1 MGMNINTCRNGS
13 LAILL
18 GSVLLLTAALPAQ
31 AQEHTLNLQDADI
44 QVLIATVAEIT
55 GKSFIID
62 PRVTGKV
69 TVISARAMEEDQIYR
84 VFLSVLQVHGFAA
97 VPSDGIVKIV
107 PDISARQSGGTADG
121 DEAVVTRVI
130 PVTSVSPSELMPVL
144 RPLMPQQAHLV
155 VLESSNALL
164 VSDRAANVDRIERLV
179 RRIDHDSDDSVEAI
193 VLENANAAELSRILN
208 TLFPAN
214 AGQTTITDERTNTIL
229 LYGEP
234 SMRLK
239 LRALISHLDMPDKGG
254 GATQVVYLRYANAA
268 ELVPILEQTT
278 RSLNRDSD
286 DSSPLSIQ
294 SHGETNALV
303 ITAPA
308 AIFRSLQSVIRQLD
322 IRRAQVL
329 VEAIIAEVSVQKV
342 RELGVQW
349 QLLSSLDA
357 VTDPDGNITG
367 VSGGAYGG
375 TNFGQRGTGV
385 NILDLATNPGSAA
398 SGLNI
403 GYLSGVTSILG
414 QDFLQ
419 IGAVVRALEAD
430 ADTNILSTPSLVT
443 LDNQEAEIF
452 VGQEIPFVTGQ
463 YTNTGAAQGSVN
475 PFQTIQ
481 RETVGLT
488 LNVTPHINEGDS
500 VVLKIREEVSSI
512 ARTQL
517 AVDLTTQKRALTTTV
532 MVPDNTI
539 LVLAGLT
546 TDDVLDAQEGVP
558 GLSKIPWLGNLFK
571 YRSTTSIKRNLMLFI
586 RPRILRNDGEQIGVS
601 SEKYNFLRAQQIRAR
616 ENSRGLTPAEEMPL
630 LPELFDYLQA
640 PVPEPP
646 DER

>member
-1 MGMNINTCRNGS
+1 MNFKARRKQLFAT
-13 LAILL
+13 LL
-18 GSVLLLTAALPAQ
+18 GGLLTLSVMGPVQ

-55 GKSFIID
+55 GNSFIID

-69 TVISARAMEEDQIYR
+69 TVISARQMDEQQIYR

-97 VPSDGIVKIV
+97 VPSDGVIKIV
-107 PDISARQSGGTADG
+107 PDISARQSAGSASGA
-121 DEAVVTRVI
+121 EAVVTRVI
-130 PVTSVSPSELMPVL
+130 PVSSVTASELMPVL
-144 RPLMPQQAHLV
+144 KPLLPQQAHLV
-155 VLESSNALL
+155 VLESSNSLL
-164 VSDRAANVDRIERLV
+164 VSDRAANVDRIEQLV
-179 RRIDHDSDDSVEAI
+179 RRIDRDSDESVEAI
-193 VLENANAAELSRILN
+193 VLQHANAAELSRILN

-229 LYGEP
+229 LYGDP
-234 SMRLK
+234 SQRLK
-239 LRALISHLDMPDKGG
+239 LRALISHLDMPAENG
-254 GATQVVYLRYANAA
+254 GATQVVYLRYADAA
-268 ELVPILEQTT
+268 DLVPILEQTQH
-278 RSLNRDSD
+278 SLSGQEGEG
-286 DSSPLSIQ
+286 PALLIQ
-294 SHGETNALV
+294 AHEETNALV
-303 ITAPA
+303 ITAPP

-329 VEAIIAEVSVQKV
+329 VEAIIAEVSVQTV

-349 QLLSSLDA
+349 QMVSSLDA
-357 VTDPDGNITG
+357 VTDTDGNVTEI
-367 VSGGAYGG
+367 SGGAYGG
-375 TNFGQRGTGV
+375 TNFGPRGSGV
-385 NILDLATNPGSAA
+385 NILDLATNPGSAS

-403 GYLSGVTSILG
+403 GYLSGATSILG

-443 LDNQEAEIF
+443 LDNHEAEIF
-452 VGQEIPFVTGQ
+452 VGQEVPFVTGQ

-481 RETVGLT
+481 RQTVGLT

-500 VVLKIREEVSSI
+500 VVLDIREEVSSL

-517 AVDLTTQKRALTTTV
+517 AVDLTTQKRTLTTSV

-546 TDDVLDAQEGVP
+546 TDDVQESEEGVP
-558 GLSKIPWLGNLFK
+558 GLSRIPLLGNLFK
-571 YRSTTSIKRNLMLFI
+571 YRSTTNLKRNLVLFI
-586 RPRILRNDGEQIGVS
+586 RPRILRNDGDQISVS
-601 SEKYNFLRAQQIRAR
+601 AEKYNFLRTQQIQAR
-616 ENSRGLTPAEEMPL
+616 ENSHGLTPQAEMPL

-640 PVPEPP
+640 PIPEPV